1 VVAQSAAVADFA
13 QLSLKLAARLAPS
26 HHHVQ
31 HAWPAANGQ
40 FANISSASCA
50 CLQTRHLVAYV
61 PGFFYFCCRTHQGTS
76 VFMGD
81 VQLLLPQAEW
91 DFVAN
96 TARVSNSFV
105 VQLAGE

>member
-1 VVAQSAAVADFA
+1 
-13 QLSLKLAARLAPS
+13 
-26 HHHVQ
+26 
-31 HAWPAANGQ
+31 
-40 FANISSASCA
+40 
-50 CLQTRHLVAYV
+50 
-61 PGFFYFCCRTHQGTS
+61 
-76 VFMGD
+76 MGD